1 MADNKDF
8 NDSLSKSEKLL
19 KERLTKA
26 GKVAKDITDKAFKEL
41 LSTIDDY
48 SNAVDDISEKLSEQ
62 LVNYDK
68 IKLSARQY
76 GDALKSTL
84 PFIKENK
91 DLSAKLTQIYSTNN
105 KLADILVK
113 NQEELATGQLEVQ
126 DIAKNIAKTKQQQLN
141 IDLSQRDITQEIE
154 ILNKE
159 SVGLAG
165 EELEQIQFK
174 LQALTEI
181 NEQLDAEKENT
192 QDILNNLN
200 EQAKAASSIENK
212 VGVGGKLL
220 DGFKKIPVLGDI
232 LDVGGAKEAMKSAA
246 ANGAS
251 SFGTMGAGIKAL
263 GPSLKA
269 ALGPL
274 ALITLAVEAIQMI
287 IGAML
292 DADKQVTD
300 IAHNFNIIKEDAA
313 DTGDRFFELSDEASN
328 FGQIQEGNLLL
339 QKDLVKYNLEL
350 NEALGTSI
358 DLSSNLGEKGKEIA
372 VQFANASKFLKL
384 GADEQK
390 GLIGLT
396 ATTGKNID
404 NTTKNILG
412 TVRLRKLESGIL
424 LDERKILKDILTA
437 SNAIKLSVKGGSEG
451 LTKAAFAAAEL
462 GNDLGKVESI
472 SKSLLNF
479 EDSISAELEAEL
491 LTGKDLNLETAR
503 RAALNGD
510 IETVAK
516 EINKQIGSAADF
528 SEMNVIQQEALAK
541 AMGTSREE
549 LADMLVK
556 QESLNNLKGTFNALS
571 KEQLETMKTS
581 GKIDEATY
589 NNLVKG
595 KASAGEYY
603 ESLKNAG
610 LSTEELTT
618 TLGDA
623 SLKALESQSAQD
635 KFNDT
640 LEKVKESF
648 SRAFTG
654 ETIDKF
660 ADLLADFIKRWSKDG
675 LFSAIFNSGGEET
688 PPDAKTQME
697 NKGVSQ
703 TEIHNIERDEVIT
716 AGSGPKMATGGII
729 PAGYSNDTFQARL
742 SSGEAVIPLTNF
754 YAKLDELIN
763 VVKQGGHVY
772 LDGNKVGTAMAMGT
786 FKTQ

>member
-541 AMGTSREE
+541 AMGT
-549 LADMLVK
+549 
-556 QESLNNLKGTFNALS
+556 
-571 KEQLETMKTS
+571 
-581 GKIDEATY
+581 
-589 NNLVKG
+589 
-595 KASAGEYY
+595 
-603 ESLKNAG
+603 
-610 LSTEELTT
+610 
-618 TLGDA
+618 
-623 SLKALESQSAQD
+623 
-635 KFNDT
+635 
-640 LEKVKESF
+640 
-648 SRAFTG
+648 
-654 ETIDKF
+654 
-660 ADLLADFIKRWSKDG
+660 
-675 LFSAIFNSGGEET
+675 
-688 PPDAKTQME
+688 
-697 NKGVSQ
+697 
-703 TEIHNIERDEVIT
+703 
-716 AGSGPKMATGGII
+716 
-729 PAGYSNDTFQARL
+729 
-742 SSGEAVIPLTNF
+742 
-754 YAKLDELIN
+754 
-763 VVKQGGHVY
+763 
-772 LDGNKVGTAMAMGT
+772 
-786 FKTQ
+786 